1 MSIQENQNLEW
12 KESWRDEYIKWI
24 CGFANA
30 QGGTLFI
37 GKNDRG
43 VVTGVPKTS
52 KLMEEIPNKVRDILG
67 LIIDVNL
74 IKENDKE
81 FLEIVVDP
89 YPYPVSYKGQY
100 HYRSGSTKQ
109 VLKGP
114 ALDKFLLKKQGKRWD
129 GVPVPNVTIKD
140 LENDAFK
147 LFKAKAL
154 KSGRVSKEVLSENN
168 EMLVE
173 NLRLKDGNYLK
184 RAAVLLFHPD
194 AETYFTGAY
203 IKIGFFHT
211 EADLIYQ
218 DELHGNLFEQSEKAM
233 DLLLTKYL
241 KAYISYEGITRVE
254 RFLFPREALR
264 EALLNAIVHKDYG
277 SGVPIQIKVYE
288 NKIIFWNEGE
298 LPENW
303 TIERLKQK
311 HPSNPYNPDIANAFF
326 RAGLIESWG
335 RGIEKIETE
344 CRNIGIPV
352 PEYKYLPS
360 SFMLEIDATEMLNK
374 IHKQNLSYSEEKESG
389 EKGNQKRWSE
399 KVVRKGGQKLTD
411 KQQELLDILRQT
423 PSISRKKLSSLLKIN
438 ESAIQK
444 RLEAL
449 RTKGILKRK
458 GAAKG
463 GSWQIIEK

>member
-43 VVTGVPKTS
+43 IVTGIPATS

-67 LIIDVNL
+67 IIIDVNL

-81 FLEIVVDP
+81 ILEIVVEP

-129 GVPVPNVTIKD
+129 GVPVPNVTVKD

-147 LFKAKAL
+147 LFRAKAV
-154 KSGRVSKEVLSENN
+154 KSGRVSKEVISENN

-173 NLRLKDGNYLK
+173 NLRLKDDNYLK

-194 AETYFTGAY
+194 PEAFFTGAY
-203 IKIGFFHT
+203 IKIGFFHS

-218 DELHGNLFEQSEKAM
+218 DEIHGNLFEQSEKAM

-298 LPENW
+298 LPEKW

-344 CRNIGIPV
+344 CRNHGIPV
-352 PEYKYLPS
+352 PEYEYLPS

-374 IHKQNLSYSEEKESG
+374 IRKQNLSNSEEKESG
-389 EKGNQKRWSE
+389 G
-399 KVVRKGGQKLTD
+399 KGGQKGWS
-411 KQQELLDILRQT
+411 ERVVRNSRINNRNY
-423 PSISRKKLSSLLKIN
+423 SIC
-438 ESAIQK
+438 
-444 RLEAL
+444 
-449 RTKGILKRK
+449 
-458 GAAKG
+458 
-463 GSWQIIEK
+463 